1 MVLHLF
7 ITQMEHCR
15 FMRKNNLSFLVS
27 FADSIRKRCQNGSVE
42 SYINL
47 RFSNTKPMIPKI
59 VNGSSGIEKNSLK
72 TGKNPLKNE

>member
-1 MVLHLF
+1 MSGLGCNKKLEVGKRN
-7 ITQMEHCR
+7 T
-15 FMRKNNLSFLVS
+15 LSFK
-27 FADSIRKRCQNGSVE
+27 DSIRKRCQNGSVE

-59 VNGSSGIEKNSLK
+59 VNGSSGIEKNNMK